1 MGLLSASGFT
11 VKKLPT
17 QRSRGHGVT
26 LFEMLIVVAIIA
38 LCASI
43 AIPNANTVTPF
54 RADAV
59 AGEIART
66 LRFAQR
72 EAIRTNAWYQVKFDT
87 TAQTVRVYRLVI
99 SKDSATED
107 LANPTVNPI
116 DKQAYALNFK
126 NGPVGGVITSV
137 SFNYGPQNT
146 TALTLSFDSTGT
158 PGDIQGNKPKD
169 TYVLV
174 SGGVTIANGSQ
185 KRKIDIDPLTG
196 RVAITSG

>member
-1 MGLLSASGFT
+1 M
-11 VKKLPT
+11 KKFPT
-17 QRSRGHGVT
+17 RVRLWHGVT
-26 LFEMLIVVAIIA
+26 LFEMLIVVALIA
-38 LCASI
+38 LFASI

-99 SKDSATED
+99 SKKSATED

-116 DKQAYALNFK
+116 DKQSYALNFK
-126 NGPVGGVITSV
+126 NGPISGVITSA
-137 SFNYGPQNT
+137 SFNYGPQNS
-146 TALTLSFDSTGT
+146 TAQTLSFDATGT
-158 PGDIQGNKPKD
+158 PGDIQGDKPKD
-169 TYVLV
+169 TYALV
-174 SGGVTIANGSQ
+174 SGQVTITNGSQ
-185 KRKIDIDPLTG
+185 LRKIDIDPLTG